1 MNDHMQR
8 AAFPPRRWTRM
19 GASPKELTWL
29 PDGVLTLMKNG
40 LLLTL
45 TLLVVL
51 LARPVHAQQSSTDT
65 ADDSAI
71 AATIKAALL
80 DNTHTSG
87 TRINVDC
94 YQGVVQLS
102 GFARS
107 EGEKTYATKVAA
119 SVSGVKQVV
128 NSVAVAPA
136 TSMGTKLDDSLVT
149 GKVKAA
155 LMDAADVKSLQI
167 NVETHDGAVQLA
179 GFVASAAMKEK
190 AGRITAG
197 VDGVKSVDNVLV
209 VRPR

>member
-1 MNDHMQR
+1 
-8 AAFPPRRWTRM
+8 
-19 GASPKELTWL
+19 
-29 PDGVLTLMKNG
+29 MKNR
-40 LLLTL
+40 LLVTL
-45 TLLVVL
+45 TALAFL
-51 LARPVHAQQSSTDT
+51 LAGPAHAQQSSSDT
-65 ADDSAI
+65 ADDSVI

-94 YQGVVQLS
+94 YWGVVQLS

-107 EGEKTYATKVAA
+107 EDEKAYATKVAA

-167 NVETHDGAVQLA
+167 NVETHDGVVQLA
-179 GFVASAAMKEK
+179 GFVASAAMKDK
-190 AGRITAG
+190 AGRIAAG

>member
-1 MNDHMQR
+1 MTNR
-8 AAFPPRRWTRM
+8 SIAILAA
-19 GASPKELTWL
+19 
-29 PDGVLTLMKNG
+29 
-40 LLLTL
+40 
-45 TLLVVL
+45 LVFL
-51 LARPVHAQQSSTDT
+51 LAGPTRAQQSSTDT
-65 ADDSAI
+65 ADDSVI
-71 AATIKAALL
+71 AATVKASLL
-80 DNTHTSG
+80 DNRHTSG
-87 TRINVDC
+87 TRINVDS

-107 EGEKTYATKVAA
+107 EEEKSYATKVAA
-119 SVSGVKQVV
+119 SVSGVTKVV

-179 GFVASAAMKEK
+179 GFVASAAMKDK
-190 AGRITAG
+190 AGRVAAG

-209 VRPR
+209 VKPR

>member
-1 MNDHMQR
+1 
-8 AAFPPRRWTRM
+8 
-19 GASPKELTWL
+19 L
-29 PDGVLTLMKNG
+29 PDGVVARMKNR
-40 LLLTL
+40 
-45 TLLVVL
+45 LLVTLAALAFL
-51 LARPVHAQQSSTDT
+51 LAGPARAQHSSTDT
-65 ADDSAI
+65 ADDSMI

-80 DNTHTSG
+80 DNRHTSG

-94 YQGVVQLS
+94 YDGVVQLS

-107 EGEKTYATKVAA
+107 EGEKTYATKVAT
-119 SVSGVKQVV
+119 SVSGVKNVV
-128 NSVAVAPA
+128 NNVAVAPA

-167 NVETHDGAVQLA
+167 NVETHDGVVQLA
-179 GFVASAAMKEK
+179 GFVASAAMRDK

>member
-1 MNDHMQR
+1 
-8 AAFPPRRWTRM
+8 
-19 GASPKELTWL
+19 
-29 PDGVLTLMKNG
+29 MKNG

-45 TLLVVL
+45 TALVVL
-51 LARPVHAQQSSTDT
+51 LPSPALAQQSSTDT
-65 ADDSAI
+65 VDDAVI
-71 AATIKAALL
+71 AATIKAGLL
-80 DNTHTSG
+80 DNRYTSG
-87 TRINVDC
+87 TRINVDS
-94 YQGVVQLS
+94 YDGVVQLS

-119 SVSGVKQVV
+119 SVSGVKKVV
-128 NSVAVAPA
+128 NNVAVAPA

-179 GFVASAAMKEK
+179 GFVASAAMKDK
-190 AGRITAG
+190 AGRIAAG

>member
-1 MNDHMQR
+1 
-8 AAFPPRRWTRM
+8 M
-19 GASPKELTWL
+19 GASPKEMTWL
-29 PDGVLTLMKNG
+29 PDGVLALMKNG

-51 LARPVHAQQSSTDT
+51 LARPAHAQQSSTDT
-65 ADDSAI
+65 ADDSVI

>member
-1 MNDHMQR
+1 MTNR
-8 AAFPPRRWTRM
+8 
-19 GASPKELTWL
+19 
-29 PDGVLTLMKNG
+29 
-40 LLLTL
+40 
-45 TLLVVL
+45 LLVTLAALAIL
-51 LARPVHAQQSSTDT
+51 LAGPAHAQQSSTDT
-65 ADDSAI
+65 VDDSVI

-80 DNTHTSG
+80 DNRHTSG

-94 YQGVVQLS
+94 YDGVVQLS

-119 SVSGVKQVV
+119 SVSGVKNVV
-128 NSVAVAPA
+128 NNVAVAPA

-167 NVETHDGAVQLA
+167 NVETHGGVVQLA
-179 GFVASAAMKEK
+179 GFVASAAMRDK

-209 VRPR
+209 IRPR